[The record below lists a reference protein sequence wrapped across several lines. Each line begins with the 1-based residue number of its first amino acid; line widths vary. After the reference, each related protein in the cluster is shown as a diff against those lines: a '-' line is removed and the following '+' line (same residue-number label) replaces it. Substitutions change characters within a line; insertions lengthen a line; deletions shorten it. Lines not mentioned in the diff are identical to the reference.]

1 MKNYY
6 KGVSILN
13 TSLVNL
19 SKILYE
25 LKQRNAYIENNNVKL
40 EEKITENEENIVFAM
55 MACTELY
62 EMLISFTN
70 VYDYGK
76 DGVARMASA
85 MVKVYTNLVKRGLK
99 TLEDVPEKIR
109 AEVEEELNRGE

>member
-1 MKNYY
+1 M
-6 KGVSILN
+6 N

-25 LKQRNAYIENNNVKL
+25 LKQRNAYIEDNNIKL
-40 EEKITENEENIVFAM
+40 EEKIMENEENIVFAM
-55 MACTELY
+55 MACAELY

-85 MVKVYTNLVKRGLK
+85 MVKVYTNLIKRGLK

>member
-1 MKNYY
+1 M
-6 KGVSILN
+6 N
-13 TSLVNL
+13 TSLANL

-25 LKQRNAYIENNNVKL
+25 LKRKNAYIENNNIKL
-40 EEKITENEENIVFAM
+40 EEKIVENEENIVFAM

-62 EMLISFTN
+62 EMLINFTS

-85 MVKVYTNLVKRGLK
+85 MVKVYTNLIKRGLK

>member
-1 MKNYY
+1 MNM
-6 KGVSILN
+6 
-13 TSLVNL
+13 SLVNL

-25 LKQRNAYIENNNVKL
+25 LKQRNAYIEDNNVKL

-55 MACTELY
+55 MACAELY

-85 MVKVYTNLVKRGLK
+85 MVKVYTNLIKRGLK
-99 TLEDVPEKIR
+99 TLDDVPEKLR
-109 AEVEEELNRGE
+109 AEVEEELRGE

>member
-1 MKNYY
+1 M
-6 KGVSILN
+6 N
-13 TSLVNL
+13 TSLANL

-25 LKQRNAYIENNNVKL
+25 LKRKNAYIENNNVKL
-40 EEKITENEENIVFAM
+40 EEKIAENEENIVFAM
-55 MACTELY
+55 MACAELY

-85 MVKVYTNLVKRGLK
+85 MVKVYTNLIKRGLK

-109 AEVEEELNRGE
+109 AEVEEDLNRGE

>member
-1 MKNYY
+1 M
-6 KGVSILN
+6 N

-25 LKQRNAYIENNNVKL
+25 LKQRNAYIEDNNVKL

-76 DGVARMASA
+76 DGVAKMASA
-85 MVKVYTNLVKRGLK
+85 MVKVYVNLIKRGLK
-99 TLEDVPEKIR
+99 TLEDVPEKLR
-109 AEVEEELNRGE
+109 AEVEEELRGE

>member
-1 MKNYY
+1 MNA
-6 KGVSILN
+6 
-13 TSLVNL
+13 SLANL

-25 LKQRNAYIENNNVKL
+25 LKRRNAYIEDNNIKL
-40 EEKITENEENIVFAM
+40 EEKIMENEENIVFAM
-55 MACTELY
+55 MACAELY

-85 MVKVYTNLVKRGLK
+85 MVKVYTNLIKRGLK

>member
-1 MKNYY
+1 M
-6 KGVSILN
+6 S
-13 TSLVNL
+13 TSSLGNL

-25 LKQRNAYIENNNVKL
+25 LKRRNAYIEDNNIKL
-40 EEKITENEENIVFAM
+40 EEKIAENEENIVFAM

-62 EMLISFTN
+62 EMLISFTS

-85 MVKVYTNLVKRGLK
+85 MVKVYTNLIKRGLK
-99 TLEDVPEKIR
+99 TLDDVPEKLR
-109 AEVEEELNRGE
+109 AEVEEELRGE

>member
-1 MKNYY
+1 M
-6 KGVSILN
+6 N

-25 LKQRNAYIENNNVKL
+25 LKQRNAYIEDNNIKL
-40 EEKITENEENIVFAM
+40 EEKVAENEENIVFAM
-55 MACTELY
+55 MACAELY

-85 MVKVYTNLVKRGLK
+85 MVKVYTNLIKRGLK
-99 TLEDVPEKIR
+99 TLEDVPEKLR
-109 AEVEEELNRGE
+109 AEVEEELRGE